1 MEKTFIASSK
11 NSKTNFLCVRY
22 GNVAWS
28 TGSVL
33 PIWKEMFNKNKII
46 YTTGPYMRRF
56 FFSVDEAVDLVIKS
70 IKLRKKLRGKILSVE
85 MKSARMIDILKRW
98 ISNFGGKYI
107 ITDKRHGDRLDEYL
121 IGEDELKNSYLIK
134 EKKKITL

>member
-1 MEKTFIASSK
+1 
-11 NSKTNFLCVRY
+11 
-22 GNVAWS
+22 
-28 TGSVL
+28 
-33 PIWKEMFNKNKII
+33 
-46 YTTGPYMRRF
+46 
-56 FFSVDEAVDLVIKS
+56 
-70 IKLRKKLRGKILSVE
+70 

-134 EKKKITL
+134 EKKKNYFVIDFSKISKKPIKKIISSSNSKKLSKSDIDKILSFGIK